1 MATLLMPLPDS
12 DFDPTESGVPWR
24 TMRDHGHRVV
34 FATPSGRTARADPK
48 MVTGEGLG
56 ILSPLLKANANGRSA
71 YLEMEQSDAGFRRPI
86 FYGEIRAA
94 DFDGLIL
101 TGGHA
106 PGMRVY
112 LGSGVLQSA
121 VADFFAQ
128 KKPVGAICHGVL
140 LAARSSFHP
149 GKSVL
154 YGKKTTALTKQMELI
169 AWRLTRLYL
178 GDYYRTYPTTVEDEV
193 RSALARPEDFITGP
207 LPLRRDSAARL
218 GVGFTVRD
226 GEYLSARWPGD
237 AHRFAAEFAAM
248 IG

>member
-1 MATLLMPLPDS
+1 MP
-12 DFDPTESGVPWR
+12 
-24 TMRDHGHRVV
+24 
-34 FATPSGRTARADPK
+34 
-48 MVTGEGLG
+48 TGG
-56 ILSPLLKANANGRSA
+56 A
-71 YLEMEQSDAGFRRPI
+71 YLEMEQGDPGFRRPI
-86 FYGEIRAA
+86 SYGEIRAA

-121 VADFFAQ
+121 VGDFFAR

-154 YGKKTTALTKQMELI
+154 YGKRTTALTKQMELI

-207 LPLRRDSAARL
+207 LPLRRDSRRSLRGIHGTRRRVLIRTVAGRRTSLCRRIRRDDRL
-218 GVGFTVRD
+218 TAFAPGVGGMLINFISD
-226 GEYLSARWPGD
+226 GSKRGRSPL
-237 AHRFAAEFAAM
+237 M
-248 IG
+248 

>member
-1 MATLLMPLPDS
+1 MIRILVES
-12 DFDPTESGVPWR
+12 DHFLKILAVMLDPE
-24 TMRDHGHRVV
+24 
-34 FATPSGRTARADPK
+34 TPEEHKR
-48 MVTGEGLG
+48 
-56 ILSPLLKANANGRSA
+56 
-71 YLEMEQSDAGFRRPI
+71 
-86 FYGEIRAA
+86 
-94 DFDGLIL
+94 
-101 TGGHA
+101 
-106 PGMRVY
+106 
-112 LGSGVLQSA
+112 A

-140 LAARSSFHP
+140 LAARASFRP

-193 RSALARPEDFITGP
+193 QSALARPEDFISGP

-248 IG
+248 IGQGPC

>member
-1 MATLLMPLPDS
+1 VGDRIRSVRGLSQLELPCQLDAQS
-12 DFDPTESGVPWR
+12 V
-24 TMRDHGHRVV
+24 
-34 FATPSGRTARADPK
+34 RALA
-48 MVTGEGLG
+48 LG
-56 ILSPLLKANANGRSA
+56 INGNPFAAPGPHDDASRSHHPRVLA
-71 YLEMEQSDAGFRRPI
+71 TRHQG
-86 FYGEIRAA
+86 RAA
-94 DFDGLIL
+94 
-101 TGGHA
+101 A
-106 PGMRVY
+106 
-112 LGSGVLQSA
+112 A
-121 VADFFAQ
+121 VGDFFARN
-128 KKPVGAICHGVL
+128 KPVGAICHGVL
-140 LAARSSFHP
+140 LAARSSFRP